1 MTTKN
6 NTGRFVVTH
15 GEGRPKTLRYR
26 AWTQMRSRCNDPNN
40 PKWPRY
46 GGRGITICKRWDR
59 YEAFA
64 EDMGPHPGKGWSID
78 RIDNNGAYEPTN
90 CRWATQKTQQRN
102 RTNTKLSLLTATEIR
117 SRAASKKF
125 YGRKQLAEEFGVS
138 EATINQVVSRATW
151 L

>member
-1 MTTKN
+1 MTSK
-6 NTGRFVVTH
+6 TH
-15 GEGRPKTLRYR
+15 GEGNPMTPRYR
-26 AWTQMRSRCNDPNN
+26 AWAHMLERCKN
-40 PKWPRY
+40 PWHPHYKNY
-46 GGRGITICKRWDR
+46 GGRGIKVCDRWKH
-59 YEAFA
+59 YEKFV